1 MPNAI
6 KYSTTGDTQ
15 SLKKGNFFIG
25 VGDVGKGPTSTTN
38 YYNGI
43 TPSTGG
49 YTIYLNKTSGGPS
62 IYVAS
67 SDSQLIDFTNKI
79 AGSSY
84 TTTSQ
89 CLTYYSTQT
98 DKMVLNR
105 DYESIVTSGLTL
117 NLDAGFTP
125 SYPTTGTTWY
135 DLSYSGNN
143 GTLINNPTYNSTDGG
158 SIVFDGVDEYVSV
171 NSGSNILSNVN
182 YTKTAWFYVTNF
194 ATSNN
199 IISSDGGGQH
209 AFWLASGN
217 KLNSGHNGAW
227 STVVSTTTL
236 SLNTWYFGSVTFS
249 TTSGWNLYLNGVQE
263 STSVDTTTFTGI
275 GDLSVGS
282 FWGGNFFTGRI
293 SVAQI
298 YNRILS
304 ASEILQNYTAI
315 KSRFS
320 FLDPDAQAFITAAV
334 ITGSTQ
340 QNAINT
346 LVISLKGYG
355 IWVKMNAIYPFVGG
369 TASQHKFNLK
379 NPLDTDAAFRLVFNG
394 GWVHSISGIT
404 GNGTNTFAD
413 TKLKYTTLNSG
424 HQSLY
429 SRSNVLE
436 ATTPYDMGA
445 YNVSWQI
452 LSLHTYNLSTLIGG
466 FNSDSQPRSSM
477 LDSSG
482 LFINNRTSSNAAN
495 LWRNDGKLIQST
507 QAVGMIPNLNNYIGA
522 VNSGGS
528 AIGVASK
535 NYAFSSIGSGL
546 TDTEAVNYYTA
557 VQTFQ
562 TTLGRQVGVP
572 IVSDSDAQAFL
583 NAAIITGTTQANAVN
598 TLVIDLKLYGVWTK
612 MKSLYPFVGGT
623 ASQHKFNLKNPLDTD
638 AAFRLVF
645 NGGWTHSSTGAL
657 PNGTNAYANT
667 YLNPLTQSLSKDSTH
682 IAYYRRNTQTDSKV
696 LMSAMSV
703 GVYLIRLN
711 LAPNYTAG
719 FGNICEIV
727 SQTDQQSGTAISE
740 LGLINGNRISSTQFK
755 VFANSIL
762 KQTFSRTST
771 LQVNANIY
779 ISSENYGGTPG
790 GYTNNECALASIGE
804 GLTDTEAVNY
814 NTAVEKFQTTLGR
827 NSTVPV
833 VSDADAQAFL
843 NAAYITDT
851 TQATAVNT
859 LVTSLKGYGIWT
871 KMKALYPFVGGTATT
886 HKFNLKNPLDTDAA
900 FRLTFNGGWTHSTT
914 GAKPNGTN
922 AYANTFLIPNTSL
935 QLNSAHISFYSRTNT
950 ASWCDIGSSN
960 ASLQNGIYMLN
971 NCPGNINYSSFF
983 FGGSNYI
990 SPGYT
995 RGDGFFSLRRNN
1007 STQYVSSRNSVN
1019 TTYAFN
1025 TASKTTFPIYISSLN
1040 NGGANVDYSVRE
1052 CAIAS
1057 IGDGLSDIEHDNYN
1071 TAVQVFQTSLSR
1083 NV

>member
-84 TTTSQ
+84 TTAAQ

-143 GTLINNPTYNSTDGG
+143 GTLVNGVSYSTDGG
-158 SIVFDGVDEYVSV
+158 GSMAFDGVDDYVSV
-171 NSGSNILSNVN
+171 LNSTSLSIVGQGLTLGAWIN
-182 YTKTAWFYVTNF
+182 YNLTQQDWKGVIYKANG
-194 ATSNN
+194 N
-199 IISSDGGGQH
+199 SDGYQLFIDINERI
-209 AFWLASGN
+209 AFGITTSTGFARPDSG
-217 KLNSGHNGAW
+217 
-227 STVVSTTTL
+227 TYL
-236 SLNTWYFGSVTFS
+236 SPNTWYYIVGTYDGVNMKIYENAVLKVTLPK
-249 TTSGWNLYLNGVQE
+249 TGTIVNANINLQ
-263 STSVDTTTFTGI
+263 I
-275 GDLSVGS
+275 GRS
-282 FWGGNFFTGRI
+282 FASEEMPGKI
-293 SVAQI
+293 SIVQI
-298 YNRILS
+298 YNRSLTS
-304 ASEILQNYTAI
+304 QEVLQNYNAI
-315 KSRFS
+315 KSRFPS
-320 FLDPDAQAFITAAV
+320 LDPDAQAFITAAA

-340 QNAINT
+340 QEAINT
-346 LVISLKGYG
+346 LVVSLKGYG
-355 IWVKMNAIYPFVGG
+355 IWVKMNAI
-369 TASQHKFNLK
+369 
-379 NPLDTDAAFRLVFNG
+379 
-394 GWVHSISGIT
+394 
-404 GNGTNTFAD
+404 
-413 TKLKYTTLNSG
+413 
-424 HQSLY
+424 
-429 SRSNVLE
+429 
-436 ATTPYDMGA
+436 
-445 YNVSWQI
+445 
-452 LSLHTYNLSTLIGG
+452 
-466 FNSDSQPRSSM
+466 
-477 LDSSG
+477 
-482 LFINNRTSSNAAN
+482 
-495 LWRNDGKLIQST
+495 
-507 QAVGMIPNLNNYIGA
+507 
-522 VNSGGS
+522 
-528 AIGVASK
+528 
-535 NYAFSSIGSGL
+535 
-546 TDTEAVNYYTA
+546 
-557 VQTFQ
+557 
-562 TTLGRQVGVP
+562 
-572 IVSDSDAQAFL
+572 
-583 NAAIITGTTQANAVN
+583 
-598 TLVIDLKLYGVWTK
+598 
-612 MKSLYPFVGGT
+612 YPFVGGT